1 MAEINTLPV
10 NTGVTDVL
18 SPVFTLWYLQ
28 KNITTDIAPYVTRVT
43 YTDNIKSESDTIEV
57 ELEDSDGRW
66 LGKWY
71 PGKGDTLTLK
81 MGYKGETLLSCG
93 TFSIDEIEVSAPP
106 FGCVRQ
112 RCGCLGE
119 SGAADKIQPGF

>member
-57 ELEDSDGRW
+57 SWRIRTVAGWINGIREKVTRSR
-66 LGKWY
+66 
-71 PGKGDTLTLK
+71 
-81 MGYKGETLLSCG
+81 
-93 TFSIDEIEVSAPP
+93 
-106 FGCVRQ
+106 
-112 RCGCLGE
+112 
-119 SGAADKIQPGF
+119 